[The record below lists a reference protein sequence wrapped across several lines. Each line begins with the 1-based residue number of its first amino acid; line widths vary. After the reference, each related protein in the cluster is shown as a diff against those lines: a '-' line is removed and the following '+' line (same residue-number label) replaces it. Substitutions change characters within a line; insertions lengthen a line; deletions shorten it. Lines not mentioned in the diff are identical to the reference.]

1 MKQEYV
7 IKAAYYKG
15 KIDAVEDIIREVH
28 NYILGSEE
36 TEATLEMYREAIMN
50 VERKI
55 FKAIGEIKYEPT
67 R

>member
-15 KIDAVEDIIREVH
+15 RIDSVEDIIREVH

-55 FKAIGEIKYEPT
+55 FKSIGEIKYEPT

>member
-55 FKAIGEIKYEPT
+55 FKSIGEIKYEPT

>member
-28 NYILGSEE
+28 NYIL
-36 TEATLEMYREAIMN
+36 
-50 VERKI
+50 
-55 FKAIGEIKYEPT
+55 
-67 R
+67 

>member
-1 MKQEYV
+1 MKLV
-7 IKAAYYKG
+7 
-15 KIDAVEDIIREVH
+15 
-28 NYILGSEE
+28 EE

-55 FKAIGEIKYEPT
+55 FKSIGEIKYEPT